1 MSGGSVLELI
11 SKAICFAAAMM
22 ILSISGV
29 AVSVVVNEMELNPP
43 EGGTDWVEI
52 YNPGNESVD
61 ISGWTVTITDNSW
74 VGKFPSVSTG
84 TIIPAQGFYVFNGQP
99 SWNHEFGGYATLTMA
114 SGEIADKTATRKDS
128 LGNDFTYGRHPDGY
142 DTNTD
147 GDWGLGSATK
157 GKSNVR

>member
-11 SKAICFAAAMM
+11 SKAICFATAMM

-43 EGGTDWVEI
+43 EGGADWVEI

-74 VGKFPSVSTG
+74 VGKFPPVSAG
-84 TIIPAQGFYVFNGQP
+84 TIIPAQGFYVFNGQS
-99 SWNHEFGGYATLTMA
+99 SWNHEDGGYATLTMA
-114 SGEIADKTATRKDS
+114 SGEIVDKTATRKDA